1 MWLRKNT
8 YCIFCISVF
17 LFFLFFVYL
26 FLLCFKFIYFAF
38 GTFWLFA
45 QFFFITHIKHGVKLH
60 TYAYKCI
67 TYAAQIHRHI
77 QSQIRLDV
85 CVCCVRVVY
94 MLCVFLCTV
103 HVFISCVCSH
113 FVLMLLAWRKSGE
126 GGEEVV
132 GSSSCGYF
140 QFGQPKGRRHK
151 RPHYDQFNDRFT
163 SSLSAQLDFY
173 AHIFQLVPLQ
183 IIQLLCYELVHK
195 IKSKYLL

>member
-1 MWLRKNT
+1 MIKKKHLLHFLHF
-8 YCIFCISVF
+8 CFSIFSVF
-17 LFFLFFVYL
+17 RLSF

-94 MLCVFLCTV
+94 MLCVFLCIV
-103 HVFISCVCSH
+103 HVFVSCVCSH
-113 FVLMLLAWRKSGE
+113 FVLMLLAWRNSG
-126 GGEEVV
+126 GGRGKRSWVAVRV
-132 GSSSCGYF
+132 GIF
-140 QFGQPKGRRHK
+140 NLANRRGG
-151 RPHYDQFNDRFT
+151 FASGLIMINSMT
-163 SSLSAQLDFY
+163 GS
-173 AHIFQLVPLQ
+173 
-183 IIQLLCYELVHK
+183 LVH
-195 IKSKYLL
+195 